1 MHEAFVFDQRL
12 GVHVLREDYDMSRLP
27 EQERR
32 KLFGQWALMCAS
44 MTNRVADLEV
54 EIMAKLD
61 ELYEVKTEEEMHEV
75 NNQMMEIASVV
86 CDLNILSRSVYQD
99 MAKAHF

>member
-1 MHEAFVFDQRL
+1 MHEAFVYDQRL
-12 GVHVLREDYDMSRLP
+12 GVHVLRTDLDLTRYS

-32 KLFGQWALMCAS
+32 KIMGEWAMMCAS

-54 EIMAKLD
+54 EIMKKLD
-61 ELYEVKTEEEMHEV
+61 EMYAAKTDQEMHEL

-86 CDLNILSRSVYQD
+86 CDLNILSRSVFAD
-99 MAKAHF
+99 LAKAHF